1 MKQHIYSCGR
11 YLIHKATRISRKQMI
26 ACCVLA
32 LSAFNIQQSTLKA
45 QDTVMRLEEVLIST
59 SRADNKTPLTTSTL
73 DRSELQENKI
83 AVSLPY
89 MLELQPSV
97 VVYSENGA
105 LGEHNMRIRGVDAS
119 RINVNINGITLNDPE
134 SQEVFWYNIPNLGGM
149 AQSVQLQRGIGA
161 STGGSAALGGAL
173 NLQTLSAANKR
184 YLNVDLGYGSWNTMT
199 YGITAGTGLTK
210 HGFSFDVA
218 YNGQNTDGYVRNG
231 KANQHSLFFSG
242 GWHGERQL
250 LKAVFILGHQKTGIT
265 WNGASADELDAD
277 PQYNPSGMYWDQDG
291 NLHYYDNETDNY
303 NQRHYQLYY
312 SLMLDDN
319 MTLNAAFDFTH
330 GDGYYEQYEDDAK
343 PYKKYHLYALNGA
356 SKSDFIHRRE
366 MYNSAYTG
374 SLSGHYH
381 EGGFTADL
389 GGTFLYYKGDHFGN
403 VIWAQDSMSLDGSAF
418 LPVGEDNP
426 YEWYR
431 NQGDKYDY
439 TLFAKFNHEF
449 SHRFNLY
456 TDLQLRMVNYSIVGI
471 ESKFQDMDFAATYNF
486 INPKAGLNYRI
497 DTTQRLYAVAGITSR
512 EPRRS
517 DIKDALAKGTTILPE
532 TMLDI
537 EAGYHVQKHD
547 FTLHANAYAMLYRN
561 QMTPSGGISETGYAL
576 MENVDRSYRLG
587 IELAAGYRF
596 CRQLSL
602 DANMTLSTNKIV
614 DYTYT
619 DFNDG
624 DDTLTTYTAKT
635 DLALSPSLIGA
646 AMLTYEPFRNAKLQL
661 TGKYVGKQYGDNTSR
676 EVYAIDPYFMLN
688 LRASYTFQLP
698 REQKLELQL
707 AVNNLLNHKH
717 RLYAWSEDWEEGW
730 DEVNNVP
737 LDYRHHIAYF
747 QQPGI
752 NFMGRII
759 YSF

>member
-1 MKQHIYSCGR
+1 MEKTRNSRGR
-11 YLIHKATRISRKQMI
+11 CHLHKATPTSRKQRI
-26 ACCVLA
+26 ACLVA
-32 LSAFNIQQSTLKA
+32 LMFCGQWSVASGQT
-45 QDTVMRLEEVLIST
+45 QDSVKRLEEVVISA
-59 SRADNKTPLTTSTL
+59 SRADNTTPLTTSTL

-149 AQSVQLQRGIGA
+149 AQSVQMQRGIGA
-161 STGGSAALGGAL
+161 STGGSSSLGGAI
-173 NLQTLSAANKR
+173 NLQTLSAAPKR
-184 YLNVDLGYGSWNTMT
+184 YLNVDLGYGSWNTRL
-199 YGITAGTGLTK
+199 YGFSAGTGLTR
-210 HGFSFDVA
+210 HGFSFDAA
-218 YNGQNTDGYVRNG
+218 YQGQNTDGYVRNG
-231 KANQHSLFFSG
+231 KANQHSLFLSG
-242 GWHGERQL
+242 GWHGERQM

-265 WNGASADELDAD
+265 WNGATADELDAD
-277 PQYNPSGMYWDQDG
+277 PQYNPSGMYWDQEG
-291 NLHYYDNETDNY
+291 NMHYYDNETDYY

-312 SLMLDDN
+312 SLMLDDHL
-319 MTLNAAFDFTH
+319 TLNAAFDFTH

-343 PYKKYHLYALNGA
+343 PYKKYHLYALGGA
-356 SKSDFIHRRE
+356 SRSDFIHRRE

-374 SLSGHYH
+374 SLSTHYA

-389 GGTFLYYKGDHFGN
+389 GGTFLYYNGNHFGN
-403 VIWAQDSMSLDGSAF
+403 VIWSQDSMSLDGSTF
-418 LPVGEDNP
+418 LPLSEDTP
-426 YEWYR
+426 HEWYR
-431 NQGDKYDY
+431 NEGDKYDY

-449 SHRFNLY
+449 SSSFNLY
-456 TDLQLRMVNYSIVGI
+456 ADMQVRSVGYSIDGI
-471 ESKFQDMDFAATYNF
+471 EAKFQDMHFNEGYLF
-486 INPKAGLNYRI
+486 LNPKLGANFRLG
-497 DTTQRLYAVAGITSR
+497 TGQRLYAVAGITSR
-512 EPRRS
+512 EPRRA
-517 DIKDALAKGTTILPE
+517 DIKDALAKGDTIRPE

-537 EAGYHVQKHD
+537 ELGYQWQSSD
-547 FTLHANAYAMLYRN
+547 FSFNLGGYAMLYRD
-561 QMTPSGGISETGYAL
+561 QMTPSGGLSESGYAL
-576 MENVDRSYRLG
+576 MENVDHSYRLG

-602 DANMTLSTNKIV
+602 DANLTLSTNKIL

-624 DDTLTTYTAKT
+624 DDTLTAYTATT

-688 LRASYTFQLP
+688 LRASYTFELP
-698 REQKLELQL
+698 HAQKLELQL

-717 RLYAWSEDWEEGW
+717 RLYAWAEDWEEGW
-730 DEVNNVP
+730 DDVNNVP

-752 NFMGRII
+752 NFMGRIL
-759 YSF
+759 YKF